1 MVSLSARSDEA
12 KGAWQK
18 NKTVT
23 KNFKN
28 MGLSSDPN
36 ATLAIPSSKSQRIQ
50 LMSMPQANGDPIK
63 LLEAQMLGNK
73 KAKKKSAKKA
83 PLGGVAEKLEENAQA
98 LRESGFR
105 FSKGQSELIGY
116 YLDKY
121 QLDYKRMVRDTKNYY
136 QETWRQ
142 LRSKIRRFLDIPEH
156 VNAYLKERNLERLS
170 LEEAS
175 DCDSD

>member
-1 MVSLSARSDEA
+1 M
-12 KGAWQK
+12 GAWQK
-18 NKTVT
+18 HKTVS
-23 KNFKN
+23 KNFQS

-36 ATLAIPSSKSQRIQ
+36 ATFGIPSSKKQRIQ
-50 LMSMPQANGDPIK
+50 LMTNPAAHGDPIK
-63 LLEAQMLGNK
+63 LMEAQMMERK
-73 KAKKKSAKKA
+73 KTKKNAQKPKA
-83 PLGGVAEKLEENAQA
+83 LKGEVAEKLEENAQA

-105 FSKGQSELIGY
+105 FSKGQQELISH

-121 QLDYKRMVRDTKNYY
+121 ELDYKKMVRDTKNYY

-142 LRSKIRRFLDIPEH
+142 LRSKIRRFLAIPEH
-156 VNAYLKERNLERLS
+156 VDFYLKERNLQRLS

>member
-1 MVSLSARSDEA
+1 
-12 KGAWQK
+12 
-18 NKTVT
+18 
-23 KNFKN
+23 

-36 ATLAIPSSKSQRIQ
+36 ATLAIPTSKSQRMQ
-50 LMSMPQANGDPIK
+50 LLTNPAADGNPIK
-63 LLEAQMLGNK
+63 LMELLDKQ
-73 KAKKKSAKKA
+73 KAKKKNAAKKA
-83 PLGGVAEKLEENAQA
+83 QKAPKAEVAEKLEENAQA

-105 FSKGQSELIGY
+105 FSKGQQELIGH

-136 QETWRQ
+136 QETWKQ
-142 LRSKIRRFLDIPEH
+142 LRSKIRRFLEIPEH
-156 VNAYLKERNLERLS
+156 VDAYLKQRNMTKLS